1 VTGVAQK
8 PVTGNPLE
16 RLVKVRHGEWK
27 RLSLAFSYFFF
38 LLGSYF
44 MLRPIRGTIAANNS
58 DHLQWLYTATFVS
71 MLLLVPVFGFLV
83 SRFRRSRFIPGIYLF
98 FICNLLLFIAAFDD
112 DATRVWI
119 QRGFYVWLSVFN
131 LFVVSIFWSFM
142 VDIFRP
148 GQAQRLFGTIMAG
161 GSIGAMVGSSVT
173 AQFVADWGSRGVMS
187 ISAAGLLIA
196 TALAV
201 RLGWSVRRE
210 HQDKPAKIIG
220 GTILE
225 GAARVFRSP
234 YLLLICL
241 LMLTHN
247 LTSTFL
253 YNGLAVLV
261 DQNLDGFRVRTEF
274 YGTVDLVVQ
283 VIAFLLQ
290 FLVTSRLVI
299 HLGMPRTAVLVPA
312 ILAAGFV
319 ILGNSLGLVM
329 FAAVGVLQRS
339 MNYGVLGPVKEM
351 LFTVVDRDSKYKSK
365 NFIDTVIYRG
375 SDVTASWVFKG
386 LMTAGFSIGQM
397 VWLFLPVLGLWGWGA
412 WTLGRS
418 YERLNGQAGTDESSG

>member
-1 VTGVAQK
+1 
-8 PVTGNPLE
+8 
-16 RLVKVRHGEWK
+16 
-27 RLSLAFSYFFF
+27 
-38 LLGSYF
+38 
-44 MLRPIRGTIAANNS
+44 
-58 DHLQWLYTATFVS
+58 
-71 MLLLVPVFGFLV
+71 
-83 SRFRRSRFIPGIYLF
+83 
-98 FICNLLLFIAAFDD
+98 
-112 DATRVWI
+112 
-119 QRGFYVWLSVFN
+119 
-131 LFVVSIFWSFM
+131 
-142 VDIFRP
+142 
-148 GQAQRLFGTIMAG
+148 
-161 GSIGAMVGSSVT
+161 
-173 AQFVADWGSRGVMS
+173 
-187 ISAAGLLIA
+187 
-196 TALAV
+196 
-201 RLGWSVRRE
+201 
-210 HQDKPAKIIG
+210 
-220 GTILE
+220 
-225 GAARVFRSP
+225 
-234 YLLLICL
+234 
-241 LMLTHN
+241 MLTHN